1 MNLAARFKPLKQ
13 VPHLISFSVS
23 MRAIGVG
30 LVFVCLAGCNSTD
43 MVVEEIVA
51 AKGAVSGAAI
61 EFESSDWPQW
71 RGPGID
77 GVAAEQVVPKQ
88 WDDSQN
94 VAWQS
99 DVPGHGHGS
108 PILIGELVML
118 ATAIEKPEQQQLV
131 VAYDRSTGDQRW
143 LTDIHVGGFAS
154 KKEIHHK
161 ATYANSTLASDGER
175 VFAAFFYAGAI
186 WLTALDLN
194 GEQVWQTRVCPFKSK
209 FGYAPSP
216 IIYKSLV
223 VLAADHMGGGCLA
236 GLDRESGEVVWLKK
250 RPAVSTYSSP
260 LVANIAGKD
269 QLVISGCDQVSSHD
283 PATGQLLW
291 SSNAVTQA
299 TCGTVVT
306 DGQNVFASGG
316 FPNRQTVCIRGDGSG
331 EIVWQNNARLY
342 EPSLVYHQG
351 KLFGVT
357 DKGIAHCWDA
367 ASGEEKW
374 KERLKGEFSASPVV
388 CNGLLYV
395 PNLDG
400 QTFVFEADN
409 ESLKEIAVNKL
420 GNNVYASPAIAG
432 GDLVLR
438 VGFGEG
444 GGRQEKLICIRNAD
458 GVATKTDD
466 TD

>member
-1 MNLAARFKPLKQ
+1 MNLVARFKQLKQ
-13 VPHLISFSVS
+13 VPLLNSNSFAKCAV
-23 MRAIGVG
+23 GVG
-30 LVFVCLAGCNSTD
+30 FVLVGLLGCNSRE

-51 AKGAVSGAAI
+51 AKGAVSGNAI
-61 EFESSDWPQW
+61 EFRSSDWPQW

-77 GVAAEQVVPKQ
+77 GAAANQVVPTQ
-88 WDDSQN
+88 WDESQS

-99 DVPGHGHGS
+99 DVPGQGHGS
-108 PILIGELVML
+108 PILIGDLVIL
-118 ATAIEKPEQQQLV
+118 ATAIEKPEQKQLV
-131 VAYDRSTGDQRW
+131 VAYDRSTGERRW
-143 LTDIHVGGFAS
+143 LKDVHVGGFAS

-175 VFAAFFYAGAI
+175 VFAAFFNSGAI
-186 WLTALDLN
+186 WLTALDLR

-216 IIYKSLV
+216 VTYKSLV
-223 VLAADHMGGGCLA
+223 ILAADHMGGGCLA
-236 GLDRESGEVVWLKK
+236 GLDRESGELVWLKK

-260 LVANIAGKD
+260 LVAEIAGQD

-291 SSNAVTQA
+291 SCNAVTQA

-316 FPNRQTVCIRGDGSG
+316 FPDRQTVCIRGDGSG

-342 EPSLVYHQG
+342 EPSLIYDQG
-351 KLFGVT
+351 NLFGVT

-367 ASGEEKW
+367 ANGEEKW

-388 CNGLLYV
+388 CNGLIYV
-395 PNLDG
+395 PNLNG
-400 QTFVFEADN
+400 QTFVFEADS
-409 ESLKEIAVNKL
+409 ESLKEIAVNDL

-438 VGFGEG
+438 VGFGEA
-444 GGRQEKLICIRNAD
+444 GGRKEKLICLRNAD
-458 GVATKTDD
+458 GVVTKAAD
-466 TD
+466 TE